1 MKGFL
6 FFLAGPIAGLWVAA
20 QYKAIHLPVFHL
32 PRSIHLDPLALLLV
46 AIALMVLFAMRGK
59 RTGGKP

>member
-6 FFLAGPIAGLWVAA
+6 FFLTGLTAGCWLAA
-20 QYKAIHLPVFHL
+20 QARVLHLPVFHL
-32 PRSIHLDPLALLLV
+32 PRSIQLDPLALLLV